1 MNIVRNH
8 YFESKAYRPFEM
20 KWKLFPNR
28 LNNEDG
34 HLKNLL
40 LCPCQAPIH
49 LFELEISLVE
59 HIRSEDCLGHQLF

>member
-8 YFESKAYRPFEM
+8 YVESKAYRPFEM
-20 KWKLFPNR
+20 KWELFLNR

-49 LFELEISLVE
+49 LF
-59 HIRSEDCLGHQLF
+59 